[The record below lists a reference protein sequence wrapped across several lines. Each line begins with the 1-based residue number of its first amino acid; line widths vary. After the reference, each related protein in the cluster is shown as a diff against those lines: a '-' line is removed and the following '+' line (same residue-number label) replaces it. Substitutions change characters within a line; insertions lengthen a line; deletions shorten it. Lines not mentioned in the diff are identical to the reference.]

1 MVAAGGGR
9 DAIRRLRAALPDWL
23 AVPLRGLRHA
33 PDRLLHPL
41 RRRRARR
48 AVRARRD
55 AARILFLCLGNIC
68 RSPYAAAVLRRE
80 LSGRPDAPAVESAGL
95 LAPGRPS
102 PPEARR
108 VAARR
113 GVDLAAHRS
122 RRIGAARAADPAPR
136 AEEGVTGAADPVE
149 VAAAD
154 LVLVMDAR
162 QRARAR
168 ALLAAAPEGVASPG
182 AGAAEAARPEAARPE
197 AGRSRTEARP
207 PTVLLLGDLDP
218 APIHRRTIR
227 DPIEQPEEVFEAVYD
242 RIDRC
247 VRALAAE
254 LGALAAELGAE
265 EGPS

>member
-23 AVPLRGLRHA
+23 AAPLRGLRHA

-55 AARILFLCLGNIC
+55 AARVLFLCLGNIC

-80 LSGRPDAPAVESAGL
+80 LSGRPGAPAVESAGL
-95 LAPGRPS
+95 LAPGRRS

-136 AEEGVTGAADPVE
+136 AAEGVTSAADPVE
-149 VAAAD
+149 LAAAD

-168 ALLAAAPEGVASPG
+168 KLLAAA
-182 AGAAEAARPEAARPE
+182 PEAARPE
-197 AGRSRTEARP
+197 AGRPRTEARP

-227 DPIEQPEEVFEAVYD
+227 DPIERPEEVFEAVYD

-247 VRALAAE
+247 VRV
-254 LGALAAELGAE
+254 LAAELGAE